1 MDTATGHAAALWPL
15 AVYLAAAIAVAVSM
29 IAFSYVLGQR
39 HRERATGQPYES
51 GIRPTGSARLRISA
65 KFYLISMFFVI
76 FDVEAAFIFAWA
88 VTFRELGWTGY
99 VVMLLFIGV
108 MVAALVYLWR
118 QEALDW
124 GPRARRSR
132 SPG

>member
-1 MDTATGHAAALWPL
+1 
-15 AVYLAAAIAVAVSM
+15 
-29 IAFSYVLGQR
+29 
-39 HRERATGQPYES
+39 
-51 GIRPTGSARLRISA
+51 
-65 KFYLISMFFVI
+65 MFFVI

-118 QEALDW
+118 QGALDW
-124 GPRARRSR
+124 GPRARKIR
-132 SPG
+132 SPR